1 MVTRAACPGPAGDP
15 AGEYEH
21 LQLTTLAG
29 WRGFVTEMPAVP
41 DLLPETIWTGLEPGK
56 RACYDDDRIDHH
68 SRLLV
73 VQTPV
78 IRQVIN
84 SGRRLIQLNKNTHYG
99 RCGLMVSGPARTGKT
114 TALTQLGK
122 TIEVIHRRRHPRSAG
137 DIPVVYITVP
147 PAATPKMIAMEF
159 ARFFGLPLS
168 RRANITD
175 IADAV
180 CGVSLDARVT
190 LVAVDELHNLNT
202 ATRAGAEASDTLK
215 YFTERIPATFLYAGI
230 SLDRAGLL
238 SGTRGEQIAGRFG
251 IIRTGP
257 FGQDQQW
264 TALIAAVED
273 SLRLHRHR
281 PGTLPGLGRYLHQR
295 THGMIGSLLWLIRSA
310 AISAV
315 LDGTEKIT
323 RKALDNV
330 EADITSQSPRPPA
343 T

>member
-1 MVTRAACPGPAGDP
+1 
-15 AGEYEH
+15 
-21 LQLTTLAG
+21 
-29 WRGFVTEMPAVP
+29 
-41 DLLPETIWTGLEPGK
+41 
-56 RACYDDDRIDHH
+56 
-68 SRLLV
+68 
-73 VQTPV
+73 
-78 IRQVIN
+78 
-84 SGRRLIQLNKNTHYG
+84 
-99 RCGLMVSGPARTGKT
+99 
-114 TALTQLGK
+114 
-122 TIEVIHRRRHPRSAG
+122 VIHRRRHPHSAG

-159 ARFFGLPLS
+159 ARFLGLPLA

-180 CGVSLDARVT
+180 CGVSLDTRVT

-251 IIRTGP
+251 MVRTGP

-264 TALIAAVED
+264 TALVAALED

-281 PGTLPGLGRYLHQR
+281 PGTLPGLGRYLHRR

-323 RKALDNV
+323 KKALDNV
-330 EADITSQSPRPPA
+330 EADITSQSPHPPV

>member
-1 MVTRAACPGPAGDP
+1 MVISAVGPRQGGDLT
-15 AGEYEH
+15 GEHEH
-21 LQLTTLAG
+21 LQLTTLGG
-29 WRGFVTEMPAVP
+29 WRRFVTEVPAVP
-41 DLLPETIWTGLEPGK
+41 DLLPAPVWSGLDAGK

-73 VQTPV
+73 VQTPT

-84 SGRRLIQLNKNTHYG
+84 SGRRLVQLNKNAHYG

-122 TIEVIHRRRHPRSAG
+122 TVEVIHRRRHPRSAG
-137 DIPVVYITVP
+137 DIPVIYITVP

-159 ARFFGLPLS
+159 ARFLGLPLS

-180 CGVSLDARVT
+180 CGVSLDAHVT

-215 YFTERIPATFLYAGI
+215 YLTERIPATFIYAGI
-230 SLDRAGLL
+230 SLERGGLL

-251 IIRTGP
+251 MVRTGA

-264 TALIAAVED
+264 TALIAALED
-273 SLRLHRHR
+273 SLRLHHHK
-281 PGTLPGLGRYLHQR
+281 PGTLPGLGRYLHRR

-315 LDGTEKIT
+315 LDGTGKIT
-323 RKALDNV
+323 KKTLDNA

>member
-1 MVTRAACPGPAGDP
+1 
-15 AGEYEH
+15 
-21 LQLTTLAG
+21 
-29 WRGFVTEMPAVP
+29 
-41 DLLPETIWTGLEPGK
+41 
-56 RACYDDDRIDHH
+56 
-68 SRLLV
+68 
-73 VQTPV
+73 
-78 IRQVIN
+78 
-84 SGRRLIQLNKNTHYG
+84 
-99 RCGLMVSGPARTGKT
+99 MVSGPARTGKT

-122 TIEVIHRRRHPRSAG
+122 TIEVIHRRRHPRSAS

-159 ARFFGLPLS
+159 ARFFSLPLS
-168 RRANITD
+168 RRGNITD

-180 CGVSLDARVT
+180 CGVSLDAHVT
-190 LVAVDELHNLNT
+190 LAAVDELHNLNT
-202 ATRAGAEASDTLK
+202 ASRAGAEASDTLK
-215 YFTERIPATFLYAGI
+215 YFSERIPATFAYAGI

-238 SGTRGEQIAGRFG
+238 SGTRGEQIAGRSG
-251 IIRTGP
+251 IVRTGP

-264 TALIAAVED
+264 TALIAALED

-295 THGMIGSLLWLIRSA
+295 THGMIGSLLRLIRSA

-323 RKALDNV
+323 RKALDNAD
-330 EADITSQSPRPPA
+330 ADITSQSPRPPA

>member
-1 MVTRAACPGPAGDP
+1 MVTRAARPGPGGDP
-15 AGEYEH
+15 AGEDEH

-29 WRGFVTEMPAVP
+29 WRGFVAEMPAVP
-41 DLLPETIWTGLEPGK
+41 DLLPEAIWTGLEPGK

-159 ARFFGLPLS
+159 ARFLGLPLS

-215 YFTERIPATFLYAGI
+215 YFTERIPATY
-230 SLDRAGLL
+230 LL
-238 SGTRGEQIAGRFG
+238 TE
-251 IIRTGP
+251 
-257 FGQDQQW
+257 
-264 TALIAAVED
+264 
-273 SLRLHRHR
+273 
-281 PGTLPGLGRYLHQR
+281 LP
-295 THGMIGSLLWLIRSA
+295 
-310 AISAV
+310 
-315 LDGTEKIT
+315 
-323 RKALDNV
+323 
-330 EADITSQSPRPPA
+330 EAFSQFR
-343 T
+343 